1 MLRPESIPLA
11 SAGFP
16 ATFAN
21 MKRVIFADRVLLMG
35 DAAADSL
42 LEYARV
48 LTHAHGVDAVTLR
61 CLGADG
67 DTVEASFL
75 LNGHTSL
82 LVESTNSNIQPPD
95 NAEAVAEIRD
105 RIHALLRPVSAGE
118 EISPWSS
125 GSDEPDDL

>member
-1 MLRPESIPLA
+1 M
-11 SAGFP
+11 
-16 ATFAN
+16 FAN

-48 LTHAHGVDAVTLR
+48 LTHAHAVDSVTLR

-67 DTVEASFL
+67 NTVEASFL
-75 LNGHTSL
+75 LNGYTSL
-82 LVESTNSNIQPPD
+82 LVESTNTDIQPPD

-105 RIHALLRPVSAGE
+105 RIDALLRPASAGE